1 MNIRTQIDMQ
11 QQEFR
16 RQSFLSGQINGTVGF
31 NSERELNVNVS
42 TFHEL
47 PVYVDPTWNF
57 AQQDASGNFYILA
70 GYSMA
75 GGPDVARP

>member
-31 NSERELNVNVS
+31 NSERELNANVS

-47 PVYVDPTWNF
+47 PVYVSPNWNF
-57 AQQDASGNFYILA
+57 VQQDANGLFYILD
-70 GYSMA
+70 GYSMT
-75 GGPDVARP
+75 GGPDVPRP

>member
-16 RQSFLSGQINGTVGF
+16 RQSVLSGQINGTVGF
-31 NSERELNVNVS
+31 NSERELNANVS

-47 PVYVDPTWNF
+47 PVYVSPNWNF
-57 AQQDASGNFYILA
+57 VQQDANGLFYILD
-70 GYSMA
+70 GYSMT
-75 GGPDVARP
+75 GGPDVPRP

>member
-16 RQSFLSGQINGTVGF
+16 RQSFMTGQINGTVGF
-31 NSERELNVNVS
+31 NSERELNANVS

-47 PVYVDPTWNF
+47 PVYVTPNWNF
-57 AQQDASGNFYILA
+57 VQQDANGAFYILD

>member
-31 NSERELNVNVS
+31 NSERELNANVS

-47 PVYVDPTWNF
+47 PVYVSPNWNF
-57 AQQDASGNFYILA
+57 VQQDGCGNFYILD
-70 GYSMA
+70 GYSMT
-75 GGPDVARP
+75 GGPDVPRP

>member
-1 MNIRTQIDMQ
+1 MQ

-16 RQSFLSGQINGTVGF
+16 RQSFMTGQINGTVGF
-31 NSERELNVNVS
+31 NSERELNANVS

-47 PVYVDPTWNF
+47 PVYVSPNWNF
-57 AQQDASGNFYILA
+57 VQQDANWAFYILD

>member
-31 NSERELNVNVS
+31 NSERELNANVS

-47 PVYVDPTWNF
+47 PVYVSPNWNF
-57 AQQDASGNFYILA
+57 VQQDANGLFYILN
-70 GYSMA
+70 GYSMT
-75 GGPDVARP
+75 GGPDVPRP